1 MNDQPIPVEV
11 IGLERERT
19 LQRRILFRK
28 NIPLMMMFFP
38 VIVYFII
45 FKYVPML
52 GAVIAFKQYN
62 FSDGIL
68 GSPWVGLDN
77 FHLLFSNPQMVNTIR
92 NTLLLSVLKILIGFP
107 FPILLAILLNEVRKT
122 WFKNIVQT
130 LVYLPHFFNWVVVAG
145 IVITVFSRESG
156 IINNL
161 VQLGGG
167 TAYPFL
173 YNGFSWIAI
182 FLGSGIW
189 KEVGF
194 SAIVYLAAITTIDPS
209 LYESAGMDGANK
221 LRQIWH
227 ITLPGIRPTII
238 LLLILAMGNVME
250 VGFDQIYLLQNS
262 VVANI
267 SEVISTFIYRAGLQ
281 GGQFSITAAM
291 GLFESLV
298 GLVLVIGSNQIA
310 RKFKQGLW

>member
-1 MNDQPIPVEV
+1 MNDQPVPVKA
-11 IGLERERT
+11 IGLDPRRT
-19 LQRRILFRK
+19 LKRRILFRK
-28 NIPLMMMFFP
+28 NVPLMIMFFP
-38 VIVYFII
+38 VIVYFIV

-62 FSDGIL
+62 FSDGIM

-77 FHLLFSNPQMVNTIR
+77 FRLLFSNPQMVNTIR
-92 NTLLLSVLKILIGFP
+92 NTLLLSVLKIVVGFP
-107 FPILLAILLNEVRKT
+107 FPILLAILLNEVRRK
-122 WFKNIVQT
+122 WFKNVVQT
-130 LVYLPHFFNWVVVAG
+130 LVYLPHFFNWIIVAG

-156 IINNL
+156 IINHL
-161 VQLGGG
+161 IQRGGG
-167 TAYPFL
+167 EAYPFL
-173 YNGFSWIAI
+173 YNGFSWVAI

-209 LYESAGMDGANK
+209 LYESAGMDGASK

-227 ITLPGIRPTII
+227 ITLPGMRPTII

-262 VVANI
+262 VVAHI

-281 GGQFSITAAM
+281 GGQFSMTAAM

-298 GLVLVIGSNQIA
+298 GLVLVIASNQIA

>member
-1 MNDQPIPVEV
+1 MI
-11 IGLERERT
+11 
-19 LQRRILFRK
+19 
-28 NIPLMMMFFP
+28 MFFP
-38 VIVYFII
+38 VIVYFIV

-62 FSDGIL
+62 FSDGIM

-77 FHLLFSNPQMVNTIR
+77 FRLLFSNPQMVNTIR
-92 NTLLLSVLKILIGFP
+92 NTLLLSVLKIVVGFP
-107 FPILLAILLNEVRKT
+107 FPILLAILLNEVRRK
-122 WFKNIVQT
+122 WFKNVVQT
-130 LVYLPHFFNWVVVAG
+130 LVYLPHFFNWIIVAG

-156 IINNL
+156 IINHL
-161 VQLGGG
+161 IQRGGG
-167 TAYPFL
+167 EAYPFL
-173 YNGFSWIAI
+173 YNGFSWVAI

-209 LYESAGMDGANK
+209 LYESAGMDGASK

-227 ITLPGIRPTII
+227 ITLPGMRPTII

-262 VVANI
+262 VVAHI

-281 GGQFSITAAM
+281 GGQFSMTAAM

-298 GLVLVIGSNQIA
+298 GLVLVIASNQIA

>member
-1 MNDQPIPVEV
+1 
-11 IGLERERT
+11 
-19 LQRRILFRK
+19 
-28 NIPLMMMFFP
+28 MMFFP

-62 FSDGIL
+62 FSDG
-68 GSPWVGLDN
+68 
-77 FHLLFSNPQMVNTIR
+77 NPQMVNTIR
-92 NTLLLSVLKILIGFP
+92 NTLLLSVLKILFGFP

-145 IVITVFSRESG
+145 IVITIFSRESG

-173 YNGFSWIAI
+173 YNGFSWVAI